1 MTSWI
6 SISEAELILNRPF
19 EWIEHRM
26 VPADWDPSPPVNK
39 SWFFYEKSDWKVS
52 DAKLFFNRDSMV
64 RMRAEITALHKK
76 HLFG

>member
-1 MTSWI
+1 
-6 SISEAELILNRPF
+6 
-19 EWIEHRM
+19 M

-64 RMRAEITALHKK
+64 RMRAEITALHKN